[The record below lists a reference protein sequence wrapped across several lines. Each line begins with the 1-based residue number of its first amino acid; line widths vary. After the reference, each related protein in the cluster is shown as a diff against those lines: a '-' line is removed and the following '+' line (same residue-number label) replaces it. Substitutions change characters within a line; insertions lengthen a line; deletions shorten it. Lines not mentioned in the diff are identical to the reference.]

1 MDAKTCAARWKAR
14 RSRPRCNMSSRDRRA
29 PLDPFDMLVRESLR
43 ERAGGRLPGPEV
55 RVELLAKAER
65 QQRRM
70 EQGPSLSL
78 ADLFGERP
86 SRFGY
91 SAAPNHFICLEAL
104 FGPRT
109 SW

>member
-1 MDAKTCAARWKAR
+1 
-14 RSRPRCNMSSRDRRA
+14 MSSRERRA
-29 PLDPFDMLVRESLR
+29 PLDSFEMLVRESLR
-43 ERAGGRLPGPEV
+43 ERASGRLPEPEV
-55 RVELLAKAER
+55 RAELLVKAER

-109 SW
+109 SWFSFNQLTR

>member
-1 MDAKTCAARWKAR
+1 
-14 RSRPRCNMSSRDRRA
+14 MSSRDRRA
-29 PLDPFDMLVRESLR
+29 PLDPFEMLVRESLR
-43 ERAGGRLPGPEV
+43 ERATGRLPEPEV
-55 RVELLAKAER
+55 RDRLLVRAER

-91 SAAPNHFICLEAL
+91 TAAPNHFICLEAL

-109 SW
+109 SWFSFNQLTR

>member
-1 MDAKTCAARWKAR
+1 
-14 RSRPRCNMSSRDRRA
+14 MSSRERRA
-29 PLDPFDMLVRESLR
+29 PLDSFEMLVRESLR
-43 ERAGGRLPGPEV
+43 ERANGRLPATEV
-55 RVELLAKAER
+55 RAELLVKAER

-91 SAAPNHFICLEAL
+91 TAAPNHFICLEAL

-109 SW
+109 SWFSFNQLTR

>member
-1 MDAKTCAARWKAR
+1 
-14 RSRPRCNMSSRDRRA
+14 MSSRERRA
-29 PLDPFDMLVRESLR
+29 PLDPFEMMVRESLR
-43 ERAGGRLPGPEV
+43 ERASGRAPAPEV
-55 RVELLAKAER
+55 RAELLLKAER

-70 EQGPSLSL
+70 AQGPSVSL

-91 SAAPNHFICLEAL
+91 SAGPNHFICLEAL

-109 SW
+109 SWFSFNQLTR

>member
-1 MDAKTCAARWKAR
+1 
-14 RSRPRCNMSSRDRRA
+14 
-29 PLDPFDMLVRESLR
+29 MLVRESLR
-43 ERAGGRLPGPEV
+43 ERANGRLPAAEV
-55 RVELLAKAER
+55 RAELLVKAER

-91 SAAPNHFICLEAL
+91 TAAPNHFICLEAL

-109 SW
+109 SWFSFNQLTR